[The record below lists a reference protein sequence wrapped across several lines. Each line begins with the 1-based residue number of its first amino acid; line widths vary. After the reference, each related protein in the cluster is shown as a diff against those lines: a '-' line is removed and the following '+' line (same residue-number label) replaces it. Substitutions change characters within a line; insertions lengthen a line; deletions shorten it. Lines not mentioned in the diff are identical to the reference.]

1 MDLKDVKNH
10 DDILQLYNEKNLTS
24 IKEKIDY
31 LKDTMGVLKS
41 KCEQYELT
49 SEDELDELLGLED
62 LALTHMWEALSN

>member
-1 MDLKDVKNH
+1 MDLKDVKTH

-31 LKDTMGVLKS
+31 LKDTMGVLAS
-41 KCEQYELT
+41 RCEQYELT

-62 LALTHMWEALSN
+62 LALTHMWEGLSN